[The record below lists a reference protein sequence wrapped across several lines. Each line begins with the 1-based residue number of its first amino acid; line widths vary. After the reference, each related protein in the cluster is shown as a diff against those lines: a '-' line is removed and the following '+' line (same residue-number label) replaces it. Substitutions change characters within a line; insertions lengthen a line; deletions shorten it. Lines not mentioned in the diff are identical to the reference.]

1 MLAAPPRGYDL
12 TNLERKTMKRIA
24 IAVILIL
31 ALLLVPSP
39 VSAASGVQI
48 VGKTGDG
55 IWIGDTWE
63 VDIFPGES
71 KATTI
76 WLYNSAKES
85 SQVELTIMPDSL
97 DNGNLLF
104 ELDKAS
110 FTIPGKSHADVT
122 LSVTASGSATPGTY
136 TAEFEMRA
144 EIIAPPP
151 VTTSEARGVGTSRAT
166 LNGILTS
173 LGTASSV
180 AVSFGWDTESH
191 AEDAAGYAY
200 WTTPSAVKTGTG
212 AFRVRITDLTRSTK
226 YYFRAK
232 AEVDGTTSY
241 GAELSFTTKP
251 RGRWWWL
258 EWLFP
263 GLAE

>member
-1 MLAAPPRGYDL
+1 
-12 TNLERKTMKRIA
+12 MKRIA

-55 IWIGDTWE
+55 MWIGDTWE
-63 VDIFPGES
+63 VDIFPGEI
-71 KATTI
+71 KATTLT
-76 WLYNSAKES
+76 LYNSSSES
-85 SQVELTIMPDSL
+85 AEVEMTIIPASL
-97 DNGNLLF
+97 DNGNLTF

-136 TAEFEMRA
+136 TAEVEMRV
-144 EIIAPPP
+144 EITVSPPS
-151 VTTSEARGVGTSRAT
+151 VSTSKARGVGTTRAT
-166 LNGILTS
+166 LNGSLTS
-173 LGTASSV
+173 MGTASSV

-191 AEDAAGYAY
+191 DIGDAADYK
-200 WTTPSAVKTGTG
+200 WTPLEVKTGTG